1 MKTYQIEND
10 EVRIEFIARGGCLT
24 KMINKKTDT
33 NYLIHYADL
42 DEYQTNPYFLGATIG
57 RNAGRTSPPFYTNA
71 AGEKVELDC
80 NEGKLHLHGGQ
91 NGLHFQEWKVERLHG
106 SAYELNFADTASPYE
121 NMQFRLVYRLEKN
134 RFRIEMYGKANVPTI
149 CNLTNH
155 AFFNLNTDKTTIETH
170 QLKTA
175 EARLQL
181 IDSEFVPTKG
191 YVDFGDGEPSYAP
204 FNFNSRAE
212 VGKAFQ
218 LGTELSEI
226 CAGGIDLAYCFKEPD
241 DIEMAKIE
249 LTDDT
254 ETNQLVIRSNQ
265 EACVIYTANK
275 ITAPTPINSG
285 RHMTKYQGITF
296 EMQRK
301 PNYVHEAM
309 EYLTDDYYTFTEY
322 EIL

>member
-1 MKTYQIEND
+1 M
-10 EVRIEFIARGGCLT
+10 
-24 KMINKKTDT
+24 
-33 NYLIHYADL
+33 
-42 DEYQTNPYFLGATIG
+42 
-57 RNAGRTSPPFYTNA
+57 
-71 AGEKVELDC
+71 
-80 NEGKLHLHGGQ
+80 
-91 NGLHFQEWKVERLHG
+91 
-106 SAYELNFADTASPYE
+106 
-121 NMQFRLVYRLEKN
+121 
-134 RFRIEMYGKANVPTI
+134 
-149 CNLTNH
+149 
-155 AFFNLNTDKTTIETH
+155 
-170 QLKTA
+170 
-175 EARLQL
+175 
-181 IDSEFVPTKG
+181 
-191 YVDFGDGEPSYAP
+191 
-204 FNFNSRAE
+204 
-212 VGKAFQ
+212 
-218 LGTELSEI
+218 
-226 CAGGIDLAYCFKEPD
+226 AYCFKEPD